1 MTGSRCHQ
9 SPHPRLKPLERLARS
24 HGAGGAVA
32 AVVAGA
38 RGRINKQRTMQ
49 PGTVVK
55 HRRRSQLK
63 VIRRKMIRSI
73 VLAASLIL
81 GLSNGSGAQSGSNH
95 ASYAPVPFGVG
106 EKMTF
111 RVRLGIVGEVGR
123 GMLSVDS
130 ALDTIQGRATYS
142 LYMSLKGGVPFAH
155 VDDKYY
161 SWLDAQ
167 SLVSRRFKQDVKE
180 VRYERKR
187 FFEFFPEEKRWRR
200 LDKDERGTLPTDA
213 PLDDLSF
220 LFYARTL
227 PLEVGKT
234 YTLDRYFKEDGNPV
248 TLKVLRKQTISVPAG
263 TFNTIVVQP
272 IIKSK
277 GLFSEG
283 GQAEVY
289 FTDDNRRI
297 VVALKSK
304 VKILK
309 SLDMLLESYTPGQRL
324 AAGQ

>member
-1 MTGSRCHQ
+1 M
-9 SPHPRLKPLERLARS
+9 
-24 HGAGGAVA
+24 
-32 AVVAGA
+32 
-38 RGRINKQRTMQ
+38 I
-49 PGTVVK
+49 
-55 HRRRSQLK
+55 
-63 VIRRKMIRSI
+63 IRNI
-73 VLAASLIL
+73 VLAVSLIL
-81 GLSNGSGAQSGSNH
+81 GLSNGSGAQSGTNH
-95 ASYAPVPFGVG
+95 VVYAPVPFGVG

-111 RVRLGIVGEVGR
+111 KVRLGIVGEVGR
-123 GMLSVDS
+123 GSLGVAD
-130 ALDTIQGRATYS
+130 LDTVQGHPVYY
-142 LYMSLKGGVPFAH
+142 LHMSLKGGVPFAH

-161 SWLDAQ
+161 SWMDAQ
-167 SLVSRRFKQDVKE
+167 TLVSRRFKQDVKE
-180 VRYERKR
+180 VRYERMR
-187 FFEFFPEEKRWRR
+187 FFEFFPEERRWRR
-200 LDKDERGTLPTDA
+200 LDKEESGTLPTDA

-272 IIKSK
+272 IIKTK

-309 SLDMLLESYTPGQRL
+309 TLDMLLESYTPGQRL
-324 AAGQ
+324 TASQ